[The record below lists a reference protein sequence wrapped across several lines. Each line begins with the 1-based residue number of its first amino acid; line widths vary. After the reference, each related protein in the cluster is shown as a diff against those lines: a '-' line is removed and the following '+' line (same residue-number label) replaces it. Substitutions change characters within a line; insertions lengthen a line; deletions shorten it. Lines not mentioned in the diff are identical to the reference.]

1 MKKRAHIAPARK
13 AERSAARRNA
23 SRARRGA
30 GARTHTLALP
40 GECTLADAETLK
52 LRLAALLKRPS
63 RVTIDMSTV
72 RRIDTASLQ
81 LLACFAQER
90 RASGLALETSGDSA
104 VFVEAVRLLGLAEL
118 LGCGP
123 RPAPREA

>member
-52 LRLAALLKRPS
+52 LRLAALLKSPKAV
-63 RVTIDMSTV
+63 RVDVSGV

-81 LLACFAQER
+81 LLACFAHER
-90 RASGLALETSGDSA
+90 HASRLAFATSGDSS
-104 VFVEAVRLLGLAEL
+104 VFAAGARLLGLAGL
-118 LGCGP
+118 LDP
-123 RPAPREA
+123 ASRPSPCDA